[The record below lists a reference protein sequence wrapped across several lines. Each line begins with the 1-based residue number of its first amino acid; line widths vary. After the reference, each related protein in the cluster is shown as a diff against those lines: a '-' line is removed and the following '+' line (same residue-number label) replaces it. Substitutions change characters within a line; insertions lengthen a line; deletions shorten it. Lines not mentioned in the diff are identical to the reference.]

1 MASSSVVARDPK
13 VIGIL
18 APTSAK
24 LEIDVAEALRDVPPE
39 EVIAISYAV
48 SRIFGV
54 WLQHH
59 ALIVLRG
66 D

>member
-1 MASSSVVARDPK
+1 MAPDPK

-18 APTSAK
+18 APTTAR
-24 LEIDVAEALRDVPPE
+24 LERDVAEALRGVAPE
-39 EVIAISYAV
+39 RVITISYAV
-48 SRIFGV
+48 SRILGV
-54 WLQHH
+54 ALQHH

>member
-1 MASSSVVARDPK
+1 MASFPVVAREPK

-24 LEIDVAEALRDVPPE
+24 LEIDVAEALRDVPSE
-39 EVIAISYAV
+39 RIITISYAV

>member
-1 MASSSVVARDPK
+1 MASFPVVAREPK
-13 VIGIL
+13 VIVIL

-24 LEIDVAEALRDVPPE
+24 LEIDVAEALRDVPSE
-39 EVIAISYAV
+39 QIITISYAV